1 MKSFEYVRARSVPE
15 AAALLGTERDAA
27 KILAGGTD
35 LLGEMKDYLVT
46 PARLVNIKTIPNLG
60 KIEHTDKGT
69 TLGALVTL
77 TRIAEDKEM
86 QKRYPVL
93 VQAVNFSAMPQIRNA
108 ATIGG
113 NLCQRP
119 RCWYYRDEHTLCLKK
134 GGLKC
139 YAVEGENEYHAILGG
154 GPCFIVHPSDPAPA
168 LLALGASVVI
178 HDGQKERTVSLDE
191 FFVLPQKDVRH
202 ENILAQNEVV
212 THVVIP
218 PPGTEPKS
226 AYLKEREKDSYDWA
240 LSSAAVVL
248 KLGSAGIAG
257 GGSVVESARIV
268 LGGVAP
274 VPWRATAAEKALVGK
289 PISDAM
295 VAEAAKAA
303 VAEARPMT
311 KNGYKVPLTEA
322 VVRRAIQK
330 AAA

>member
-1 MKSFEYVRARSVPE
+1 
-15 AAALLGTERDAA
+15 
-27 KILAGGTD
+27 
-35 LLGEMKDYLVT
+35 
-46 PARLVNIKTIPNLG
+46 
-60 KIEHTDKGT
+60 
-69 TLGALVTL
+69 
-77 TRIAEDKEM
+77 
-86 QKRYPVL
+86 

-119 RCWYYRDEHTLCLKK
+119 RCWYYRDEHTICLKK
-134 GGLKC
+134 GGMKC

-154 GPCFIVHPSDPAPA
+154 GPCYIVHPSDPAPA

-178 HDGQKERTVSLDE
+178 NGGQKERTVPLEE
-191 FFVLPQKDVRH
+191 FFVLPQKDVHR
-202 ENILAQNEVV
+202 ENTLAQNEII

-218 PPGTEPKS
+218 ASGPETKS

-240 LSSAAVVL
+240 LSSAAVAL

-257 GGSVVESARIV
+257 GGRVVESARIV

-274 VPWRATAAEKALVGK
+274 IPWRAIAAEKALTGK
-289 PISDAM
+289 PISDATI
-295 VAEAAKAA
+295 AEAAKAA
-303 VAEARPMT
+303 VADAKPMA
-311 KNGYKVPLTEA
+311 KNAYKVPLTEV